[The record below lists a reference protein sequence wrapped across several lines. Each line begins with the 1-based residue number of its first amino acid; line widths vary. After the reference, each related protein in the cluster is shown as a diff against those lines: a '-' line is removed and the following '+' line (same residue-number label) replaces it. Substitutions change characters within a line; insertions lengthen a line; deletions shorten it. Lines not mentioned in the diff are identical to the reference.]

1 MFVGVFALAA
11 LVMALMDALAGGT
24 ALMAAVLAA
33 IVMLIVLG
41 ALRGQLKQAAH
52 QTSASNYVREDS
64 FGLDV
69 RYDHFLYETTD
80 RRKIETND
88 SKN

>member
-1 MFVGVFALAA
+1 M
-11 LVMALMDALAGGT
+11 
-24 ALMAAVLAA
+24 
-33 IVMLIVLG
+33 
-41 ALRGQLKQAAH
+41 
-52 QTSASNYVREDS
+52 REDS

-88 SKN
+88 SKK